1 MFSQPRGALILRR
14 FRTRL
19 SPFCRARRR
28 FIVQKGFLFLQ
39 GESYLFL
46 YGKVFFTFDTFHV
59 VHYNEMQKE
68 KV

>member
-46 YGKVFFTFDTFHV
+46 YGKVFF
-59 VHYNEMQKE
+59 YI
-68 KV
+68 